1 MSNPLNTLDIII
13 IHRKMN
19 GKPDSILPYNGDTA
33 AQLIACVNL
42 ARAILATEKGKQ
54 SLISLGN
61 KLDKKPRLDK
71 WYNVELK
78 DVVEAFLDIV
88 MTRWPPLFMEET
100 MENPDHQG
108 ATFRA
113 EWGKAF
119 KPRDHPISLNAGVGR
134 HCFQNTSAMFQ

>member
-1 MSNPLNTLDIII
+1 MNKLLKTLDIII
-13 IHRKMN
+13 IHREKN
-19 GKPDSILPYNGDTA
+19 GKPDSILPYNGDIA

-42 ARAILATEKGKQ
+42 ARAILVTEEGKK

-61 KLDKKPRLDK
+61 KLDNKPRPDK

-78 DVVEAFLDIV
+78 DVVKRFLDKV

-100 MENPDHQG
+100 MENPDHTG

-113 EWGKAF
+113 EWGKDF
-119 KPRDHPISLNAGVGR
+119 NTRDHPISLNAGVGR
-134 HCFQNTSAMFQ
+134 H